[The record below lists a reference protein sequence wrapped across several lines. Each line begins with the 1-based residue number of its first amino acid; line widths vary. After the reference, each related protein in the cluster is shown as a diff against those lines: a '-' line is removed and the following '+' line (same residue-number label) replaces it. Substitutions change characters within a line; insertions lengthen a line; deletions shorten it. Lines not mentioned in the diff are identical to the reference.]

1 MAAATIN
8 TYKMSLDASFLQ
20 TAMLGKEENYTVKLK
35 LKLKYVKQDV
45 NVCHIDILMD
55 MKNLPWCNIEV
66 KWVEHNKTK

>member
-1 MAAATIN
+1 
-8 TYKMSLDASFLQ
+8 
-20 TAMLGKEENYTVKLK
+20 MLGKKENYTVKLK

-55 MKNLPWCNIEV
+55 MKNLPWCNVEV

>member
-8 TYKMSLDASFLQ
+8 TYKMSLNASFLQ
-20 TAMLGKEENYTVKLK
+20 TTMLGKEENYTV
-35 LKLKYVKQDV
+35 KLKYVKQDV

-55 MKNLPWCNIEV
+55 MKNLPWCDIKV